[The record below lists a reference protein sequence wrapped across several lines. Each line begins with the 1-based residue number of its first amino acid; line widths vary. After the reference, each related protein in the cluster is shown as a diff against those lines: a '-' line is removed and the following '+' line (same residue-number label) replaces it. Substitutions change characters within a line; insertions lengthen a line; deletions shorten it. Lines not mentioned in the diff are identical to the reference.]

1 MINSKVIF
9 FCRKNDFY
17 SNLMKDFLKKKF
29 SRVKI
34 IHSSINKKKI
44 NEKLVRGSFEYIFCF
59 RSYFI
64 LNKKFLSKADYAI
77 NFHPGPP
84 EYRGIG
90 CVNFALFNNERK
102 YVGVFS
108 N

>member
-34 IHSSINKKKI
+34 IHSSIN
-44 NEKLVRGSFEYIFCF
+44 NNQFVFGSKVNICKPNIFDDCQVA
-59 RSYFI
+59 YE
-64 LNKKFLSKADYAI
+64 LSNI
-77 NFHPGPP
+77 
-84 EYRGIG
+84 
-90 CVNFALFNNERK
+90 
-102 YVGVFS
+102 
-108 N
+108 